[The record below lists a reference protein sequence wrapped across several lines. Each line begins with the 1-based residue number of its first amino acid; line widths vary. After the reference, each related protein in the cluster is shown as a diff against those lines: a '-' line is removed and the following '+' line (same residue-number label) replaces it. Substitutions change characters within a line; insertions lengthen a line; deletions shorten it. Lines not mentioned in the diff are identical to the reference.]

1 MYSNITDSY
10 KFILGDARRSKKQY
24 RNDVKKKLNDLRVNA
39 PEVMLKITSFSTSN
53 KQVVD
58 HLSYITRNGNVP
70 VFDSYDRDVSEE
82 RAAGDIARDIAEIKG
97 RKTMN
102 MILSM
107 PPGTPENAF
116 VDATQDYLKKHF
128 GNHDYHYAFH
138 NNTECYHVHVVV
150 PMVDRNLNRIN
161 PRKADLEKWRE
172 GFAEELEI
180 KGVPANAMKSLARG
194 KFPKNKTRFQTAKDM
209 SVLFEHGEAHFENDP
224 DNNMSYYAILERK
237 GIKKTYWGVGIKD
250 ALEISKVKLGDNIK
264 LSRAAKEEISLN
276 VDIRKNGKVIG
287 KKKIDTHRNGW
298 VVRSKKSIEEDNSI
312 KPLSGELKKKV
323 ISAWRYIYKDMV
335 DNKDRKTA
343 ESINQLMKDSFKT
356 SFMFRDQHIV
366 EDNEL
371 TR

>member
-10 KFILGDARRSKKQY
+10 KFILGNARRSKKQY
-24 RNDVKKKLNDLRVNA
+24 RNDVKKKLNNLWVNA
-39 PEVMLKITSFSTSN
+39 PEVMLKITSFSSSN

-58 HLSYITRNGNVP
+58 HLSNISRNGNVP
-70 VFDSYDRDVSEE
+70 IFDSYDRDVSEE
-82 RAAGDIARDIAEIKG
+82 RAAGDIARDIIEIKG

-107 PPGTPENAF
+107 PPGTPENSF

-138 NNTECYHVHVVV
+138 NNTDCYHAHVVV
-150 PMVDRNLNRIN
+150 PMVDRNLKRIN

-194 KFPKNKTRFQTAKDM
+194 KFSNIKTRFKTTQDM

-224 DNNMSYYAILERK
+224 DKNMSYYAILDRK

-250 ALEISKVKLGDNIK
+250 ALIKSQVELGDKIK
-264 LSRAAKEEISLN
+264 LRRAGKEEIRLN

-287 KKKIDTHRNGW
+287 QKNIDTHRNAW
-298 VVRSKKSIEEDNSI
+298 IVKSEKTLEEEKTI
-312 KPLSGELKKKV
+312 KPVSGDLRKKV

-335 DNKDRKTA
+335 DNQDRETA
-343 ESINQLMKDSFKT
+343 KSINQLMKDNFKT
-356 SFMFRDQHIV
+356 SFMSRDQKNID
-366 EDNEL
+366 ENEL